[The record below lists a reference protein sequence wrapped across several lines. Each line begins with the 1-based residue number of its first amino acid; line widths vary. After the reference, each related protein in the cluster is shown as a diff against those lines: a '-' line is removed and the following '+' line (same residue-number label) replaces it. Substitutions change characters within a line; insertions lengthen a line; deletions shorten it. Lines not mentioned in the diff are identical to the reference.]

1 MRLLLALALG
11 EGWHNNHHHFMAS
24 ARQGFSIVPQV
35 LGTSG
40 FESRLAV
47 HRPEAESGKRY
58 RKDPGFPRKT
68 ESKSSRQAEDV
79 PPTMRQLS

>member
-47 HRPEAESGKRY
+47 HRPEA
-58 RKDPGFPRKT
+58 KT
-68 ESKSSRQAEDV
+68 SRQAEDV